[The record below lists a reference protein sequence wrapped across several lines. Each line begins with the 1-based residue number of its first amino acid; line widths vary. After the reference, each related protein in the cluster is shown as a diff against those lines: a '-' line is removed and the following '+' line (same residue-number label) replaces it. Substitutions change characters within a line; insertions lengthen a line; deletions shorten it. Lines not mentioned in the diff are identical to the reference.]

1 MALIRIYYYLDKP
14 KINGRWFEIVEIVTN
29 ADIEKK
35 CFKAVDRNFKS

>member
-35 CFKAVDRNFKS
+35 MLQSRWQEF